1 MLLHEAGR
9 SDGAGDGTDA
19 PPWATTGLSSMC
31 VAWEHLGQ
39 PLADCSPR
47 SSRSSNQSGSDE
59 AADRPDR
66 FTG

>member
-19 PPWATTGLSSMC
+19 PPWATAGLSSMC
-31 VAWEHLGQ
+31 VAWKHLGQ

-47 SSRSSNQSGSDE
+47 SSNQSGPDE